1 MGTDILYKGFYRSKL
16 LCVSTT
22 KGLIREYLHNIRKLN
37 NDFIE
42 INMEYITNDSIFL
55 KYEKYLLEDC
65 YGFYIPT
72 IDVDIIDKDYQLYL
86 STYTNSVEFNKDFLR
101 TIYPLLSKDEY
112 DTMLESIKIMIK
124 FNNKKKLNRKMKE
137 MFYLTHPIFNI
148 NINEY
153 FELMKRYN
161 EIDQM
166 DKRYKFL
173 VEE

>member
-1 MGTDILYKGFYRSKL
+1 
-16 LCVSTT
+16 
-22 KGLIREYLHNIRKLN
+22 
-37 NDFIE
+37 
-42 INMEYITNDSIFL
+42 MEYITNDSIFL

-65 YGFYIPT
+65 YGLYIPT

-166 DKRYKFL
+166 DKSPCTPVSYTHLTLPTICSVQISVVAVSLKKKKKNKKTDI
-173 VEE
+173 V